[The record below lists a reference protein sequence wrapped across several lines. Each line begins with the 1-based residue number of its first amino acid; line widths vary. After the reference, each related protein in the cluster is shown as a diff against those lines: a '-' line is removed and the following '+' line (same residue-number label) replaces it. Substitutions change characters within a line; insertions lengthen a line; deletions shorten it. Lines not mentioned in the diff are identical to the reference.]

1 MPQERIE
8 LHKAEFR
15 ARHWEWDKKVPDL
28 ASLLQRLVAIK
39 AYPEVVEQLQDSLTK
54 DQFIDALEDCEVR
67 DENLRV
73 WSKYARW
80 CDQLC
85 SANGGHIQS

>member
-1 MPQERIE
+1 VPQERIE
-8 LHKAEFR
+8 FQMAEFR

-28 ASLLQRLVAIK
+28 ASSLQRLVAIK

-67 DENLRV
+67 M
-73 WSKYARW
+73 K
-80 CDQLC
+80 
-85 SANGGHIQS
+85 I